1 MRKGESYFDVL
12 TLAINEFAEHGYD
25 SAERAAYWTRRLKDA
40 AEVSMAST
48 AQMEQMLRDALAS
61 VYRRMIDKG
70 QIAQYH
76 QGIARFTIDKVRP
89 QLRAELDRRIMA
101 AASLIKLNREQAM
114 QTTLRRFQGWA
125 TSIPK
130 GGSEAVDK
138 REEKGNIR
146 KALVSLPFAERRVAI
161 DQGHKL
167 VASLSEILAKDGGA
181 LAMIWRSHW
190 RQPGYAFRP
199 DHKERDGH
207 VYTMRGNWALDKGLM
222 KTGADGYYDEITSVG
237 EEPFCRCYATWLY
250 SLGKLPKDMLTRKG
264 DEELARVRVLL
275 AA

>member
-1 MRKGESYFDVL
+1 MQARESYYTVL

-40 AEVSMAST
+40 AEASMAST

-101 AASLIKLNREQAM
+101 AASLIRLNREQAM

-138 REEKGNIR
+138 REEKAHIR

-181 LAMIWRSHW
+181 LAMVWRSHF
-190 RQPGYAFRP
+190 RQPGYNFRE

-222 KTGADGYYDEITSVG
+222 KVGPDGYYDDITAVG

-264 DEELARVRVLL
+264 DEELSRARAQI

>member
-1 MRKGESYFDVL
+1 MTRRESYFDIL

-40 AEVSMAST
+40 AEASMAST

-76 QGIARFTIDKVRP
+76 QGIARFTIEKVRP

-101 AASLIKLNREQAM
+101 AASLIRLNREQAM

-138 REEKGNIR
+138 REEKAKIR
-146 KALVSLPFAERRVAI
+146 KALVSLPWEERRVAI

-167 VASLSEILAKDGGA
+167 FSSLSNILAVDGGA
-181 LAMIWRSHW
+181 LAGIWRHVH
-190 RQPGYAFRP
+190 QAGYDARP
-199 DHKERDGH
+199 EHVARDGH
-207 VYTMRGNWALDKGLM
+207 WFTIPGNWAIEKGLM
-222 KTGADGYYDEITSVG
+222 KVGPDGYTNDVEMPAEFV
-237 EEPFCRCYATWLY
+237 FCRCRYQY
-250 SLGKLPKDMLTRKG
+250 VHSLGKLPKDMLTRKG
-264 DEELARVRVLL
+264 DEELARVRAQL

>member
-1 MRKGESYFDVL
+1 MAKRDSYFDVL

-40 AEVSMAST
+40 AEASMAST

-101 AASLIKLNREQAM
+101 AASLIRLNREQAM

-138 REEKGNIR
+138 REEKAHIR

-181 LAMIWRSHW
+181 LALIWRSHW
-190 RQPGYAFRP
+190 RQPGYNFRE
-199 DHKERDGH
+199 DHKERDSH

-222 KTGADGYYDEITSVG
+222 KVGPDGYYDDITSVG
-237 EEPFCRCYATWLY
+237 EEPFCRCYATWMY

-264 DEELARVRVLL
+264 DEELARARALM